1 MQGRKKVVVDWTG
14 GVRVRRS
21 SERDW
26 AGMDGWMDGWIAGPP
41 LELQLQVQVQVRCA
55 SPCLPDLINIHGSI
69 HP

>member
-26 AGMDGWMDGWIAGPP
+26 AGMDGWMDIAYSEYMHERWK
-41 LELQLQVQVQVRCA
+41 LAWLNSDC
-55 SPCLPDLINIHGSI
+55 I
-69 HP
+69 